1 MKTKLEESPIMKR
14 FWVAAA
20 AAFFLAFSAPA
31 VDFYASGDERNE
43 KEAQIDLVKF
53 IGKAPPPVGKFEG
66 KTQKAPAH
74 VNIKDMSDLAAGA
87 RAIFR
92 VDLASIKT
100 GMKLRDRDMRDK
112 YLHTDE
118 HPYAEFMLEKISAVY
133 TVKEEDGKKT
143 KTPVKGLAPGVE
155 THLDAEGT
163 LLIRGVKKQI
173 QLKGLRVTYTPESEK
188 TKKIRKGGLLKT
200 VGSFEIDMTDYGVK
214 QPRLTP
220 LFTVDKKVALEFNI
234 VLGTGEKKTV
244 SLPKEDEEKKED
256 DAPKPESAPAENKAP

>member
-1 MKTKLEESPIMKR
+1 MKR
-14 FWVAAA
+14 FWIAAA
-20 AAFFLAFSAPA
+20 AAFFAAFSALA
-31 VDFYASGDERNE
+31 VDFYASGEERDE
-43 KEAQIDLVKF
+43 KKATIDLVKF

-66 KTQKAPAH
+66 KTQKASAH

-100 GMKLRDRDMRDK
+100 GMRQRDTDMRDK

-173 QLKGLRVTYTPESEK
+173 QLKGLRVTYTPESEE
-188 TKKIRKGGLLKT
+188 TKKIRKGGLLKA

-214 QPRLTP
+214 QPRLTRF
-220 LFTVDKKVALEFNI
+220 FTVEKKVQIEFNM
-234 VLGTGEKKTV
+234 VLGTGEKKTLT
-244 SLPKEDEEKKED
+244 LPKENEEEKE
-256 DAPKPESAPAENKAP
+256 AETPKPESAPAENEAP